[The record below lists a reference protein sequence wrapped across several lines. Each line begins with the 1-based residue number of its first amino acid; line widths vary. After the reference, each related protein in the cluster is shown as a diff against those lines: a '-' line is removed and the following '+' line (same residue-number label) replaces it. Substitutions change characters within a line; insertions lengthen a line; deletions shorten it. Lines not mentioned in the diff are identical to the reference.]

1 MIAVT
6 TAPDRAP
13 RAGEPSPRAPQ
24 GGHALA
30 LDLAVVRARPRQ
42 RRFGTRARGN
52 GGSVH
57 KQEFV
62 DGLAE
67 RCELSKAE
75 AGRVVD
81 AILES
86 LTQVMADGEEVSFT
100 GFGKFLSQRRRA
112 REGADPRDPSRKI
125 RIRAANVP
133 KFKPGV
139 SLREAA
145 SHAPLEPGAAVAS
158 SRHSASGSGA
168 NTEPNPGEVAAE
180 KLPRQPAEWRP
191 LGERT

>member
-1 MIAVT
+1 M
-6 TAPDRAP
+6 
-13 RAGEPSPRAPQ
+13 
-24 GGHALA
+24 
-30 LDLAVVRARPRQ
+30 
-42 RRFGTRARGN
+42 
-52 GGSVH
+52 H

-67 RCELSKAE
+67 RCEFSKAE

-81 AILES
+81 AILDS

-112 REGADPRDPSRKI
+112 REGADPRDPSRKV

-133 KFKPGV
+133 KFRPGV

-145 SHAPLEPGAAVAS
+145 SHAPVEPGAAAAS
-158 SRHSASGSGA
+158 SGHSASGSGA
-168 NTEPNPGEVAAE
+168 IAEPSPEEAAAA
-180 KLPRQPAEWRP
+180 KHPRQPAEWLP
-191 LGERT
+191 LGERR